1 MVREHMLIKSW
12 GGDEGKM
19 AGKRIGENTCGGR
32 VASGGGFKISP
43 MVVVVVGV
51 LNYAKLHNLPNT

>member
-1 MVREHMLIKSW
+1 M
-12 GGDEGKM
+12 G
-19 AGKRIGENTCGGR
+19 GKRIGGNTCGGR